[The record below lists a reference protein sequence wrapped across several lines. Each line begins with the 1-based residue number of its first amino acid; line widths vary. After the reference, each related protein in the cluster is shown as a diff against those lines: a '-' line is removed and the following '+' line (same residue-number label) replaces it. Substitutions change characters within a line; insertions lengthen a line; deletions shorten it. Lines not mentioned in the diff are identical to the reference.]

1 MMMQTKRVGIA
12 SALALSLGMNFVA
25 VALPLAQATP
35 GPGGST
41 VLTLDPAFFPLPT
54 TGAGAWLRGSQPG
67 GLFVSP
73 NEVVKVQ
80 YTNFPAAVNIQNGAD
95 KLNLA
100 LHSTAGPKI
109 VVGHSEGAE
118 VEDAWLRKY
127 GPTSDIDPAT
137 VRFILTGDPESRNNG
152 CDTVSDN
159 DPINP
164 QPVCTPYKDNGGL
177 GLPADTRYN
186 VTVISRQYD
195 YFADCPNPPA
205 GLDTTDQDH
214 PAATAM
220 SNRQAANSVGG
231 KGELKAVHLDYSA
244 IGISDPLNKTY
255 TNGNVTYVLG
265 SPATYYL
272 PMVTKEWGTAAVKQA
287 DDLRLRP
294 IVEKAYKRL
303 TGLPPTPPA
312 S

>member
-1 MMMQTKRVGIA
+1 MTPTRRIGMACT
-12 SALALSLGMNFVA
+12 LAFSLGMNLVA
-25 VALPLAQATP
+25 ATPPHAQATP
-35 GPGGST
+35 GAGGST
-41 VLTLDPAFFPLPT
+41 VLTLDPAFFPQPT
-54 TGAGAWLRGSQPG
+54 TGPSAWLRGSQPG

-80 YTNFPAAVNIQNGAD
+80 YTNIPAAVNIQNGAD
-95 KLNLA
+95 KLDLA
-100 LHSTAGPKI
+100 LHSTPGSKI

-137 VRFILTGDPESRNNG
+137 VKFILTGDPESRNNG
-152 CDTVSDN
+152 CVTIFDN
-159 DPINP
+159 G
-164 QPVCTPYKDNGGL
+164 QRVCKAYEDNGGI
-177 GLPADTRYN
+177 GLPANTRYN

-205 GLDTTDQDH
+205 GIDATDQDH
-214 PAATAM
+214 PAETAWA
-220 SNRQAANSVGG
+220 NRQAANSVGG

-244 IGISDPLNKTY
+244 LGINDPLNKTFVD
-255 TNGNVTYVLG
+255 GNVTYVLG

-272 PMVTKEWGTAAVKQA
+272 PMVTKEVRLPAGKQA

-294 IVEKAYKRL
+294 IVERAYDRL
-303 TGLPPTPPA
+303 TGPPPVPPT